1 MISYVICNWVYCD
14 QKIGPQ
20 TCSLQKYITLVCHN
34 WSRDVT
40 CHNWSSLVIVVFNAS
55 RRLHTDCTH
64 CISSHHPCCLCRNAV
79 SGWVHNSHLW
89 TMTWPILAS
98 KLRSYATNDEDLQGN
113 FQVSQIWREIWRELL
128 RPFQLFRWVL
138 LSPSNYLRSLLPAF
152 DKNRGFGR
160 LARS

>member
-1 MISYVICNWVYCD
+1 VIK
-14 QKIGPQ
+14 KIGPQ

-64 CISSHHPCCLCRNAV
+64 CISSHHPMLPLPQRRQ
-79 SGWVHNSHLW
+79 W
-89 TMTWPILAS
+89 
-98 KLRSYATNDEDLQGN
+98 
-113 FQVSQIWREIWRELL
+113 
-128 RPFQLFRWVL
+128 
-138 LSPSNYLRSLLPAF
+138 LSPQFAPLDDDLANLGQQATQLRYEWRGFAGQLSGFANLTRDLTRVAASFSAFPLSPAESFNYLRSLLPAF